1 MVLLDST
8 WLYCLLPKLYF
19 TLPDSLSWMALL
31 TLRDSIGYSTI
42 ALVDSILL
50 YHDSSALL
58 DSTFTYLGSSSLYL
72 TLLPST
78 MGLLWST
85 LLYHG
90 SILHSTWLYCLNS
103 TLALLH
109 STWPILL
116 FHGFP
121 SVYIHYSTM
130 VLLHSTW
137 LYIILPRG
145 STVPDSIIVFH
156 RFISLYITLLYSTYF
171 YIGSASLYLTLLA
184 FTMALLYFTLPDTI
198 TEWRLKQVRTSYN

>member
-19 TLPDSLSWMALL
+19 TLPDSLSWLYF

-50 YHDSSALL
+50 YHDSSAIL
-58 DSTFTYLGSSSLYL
+58 DSTFIYLGSSSLYL

-90 SILHSTWLYCLNS
+90 SILHSTWLYHGSILHSTWFYCLNS

-121 SVYIHYSTM
+121 SVYI
-130 VLLHSTW
+130 
-137 LYIILPRG
+137 
-145 STVPDSIIVFH
+145 
-156 RFISLYITLLYSTYF
+156 YITLQWFYFTQLDSTLF
-171 YIGSASLYLTLLA
+171 YRVVLLYLTL
-184 FTMALLYFTLPDTI
+184 
-198 TEWRLKQVRTSYN
+198 